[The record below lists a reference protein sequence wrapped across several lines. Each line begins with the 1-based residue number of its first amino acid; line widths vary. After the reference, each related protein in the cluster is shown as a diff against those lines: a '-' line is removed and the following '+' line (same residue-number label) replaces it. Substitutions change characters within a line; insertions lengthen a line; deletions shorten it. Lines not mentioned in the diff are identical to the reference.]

1 MMYPFLYMITYI
13 VMQELAGHSSSRVTM
28 DIYTHVNMTAKR
40 DAVDAVSK
48 LF

>member
-1 MMYPFLYMITYI
+1 MITYI
-13 VMQELAGHSSSRVTM
+13 LMQDLAGHSSSRVTM
-28 DIYTHVNMTAKR
+28 DIYTYVNMVAKR